1 MAEPEMR
8 ASDAEREA
16 VVGRLNVAAGEG
28 RLTLDEFSQRLGG
41 AYDATTRAE
50 LVPLIADL
58 PHAAAPGSSPAPSS
72 SRRQWHIAPL
82 GGMRRHGAWRVP
94 SSTLAVTLIG
104 GADLDL
110 REAELEAPV
119 VTVTKVSLIGGM
131 RVTVPPGVNVEVS
144 GFSVI
149 GGKRIEGAS
158 APAGAPTL
166 CLRAFSLIG
175 GVRVLSQRSR

>member
-1 MAEPEMR
+1 MAESELR

-16 VVGRLNVAAGEG
+16 VVGRLNVAVGEG

-41 AYDATTRAE
+41 AYAATTRGE

-58 PHAAAPGSSPAPSS
+58 PQAAVPAVAGKPSK
-72 SRRQWHIAPL
+72 QWHITPL
-82 GGMRRHGAWRVP
+82 GGMRRRGAWRVP

-110 REAELEAPV
+110 RDAELDAPF
-119 VTVTKVSLIGGM
+119 VTVTKISLIGGVD
-131 RVTVPPGVNVEVS
+131 VTVPPGVRVEVS
-144 GFSVI
+144 GFSLI
-149 GGKRIEGAS
+149 GGKRIEDAP

-166 CLRAFSLIG
+166 SVRAFSLIG
-175 GVRVLSQRSR
+175 GVRVRSQRSH